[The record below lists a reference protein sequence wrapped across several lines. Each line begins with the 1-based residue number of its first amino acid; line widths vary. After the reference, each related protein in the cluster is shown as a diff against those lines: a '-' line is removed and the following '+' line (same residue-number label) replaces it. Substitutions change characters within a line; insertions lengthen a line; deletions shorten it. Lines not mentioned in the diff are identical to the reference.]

1 MGASSVVVVMRIIHR
16 GDQGGYGGTI
26 TLGAFA
32 VTAFPLLMLKH
43 NTWEHRLIMLGV
55 WVVVV
60 AALAVR
66 YRFRRRRR
74 PRYPG
79 AV

>member
-26 TLGAFA
+26 TLGVFA
-32 VTAFPLLMLKH
+32 VILPLLMLKH